1 LDLRSPTT
9 LFAAWVL
16 VPALVIVA
24 SAGLGWLVA
33 RLARTD
39 LGALTIPTGFL
50 AGIAVTSVLLTIG
63 LSGRVS
69 VAVTAVAAVAGLV
82 LTARGA
88 RAGGTWPRVDGRV
101 VWPALTVAVA
111 YLIGLAPVAGTGR
124 SAMLG
129 YGMYGDPAVHITL
142 VEQIAKG
149 YAKAD
154 HPEVDSVHAATRD
167 LGLGYPL
174 GSYAWPVFGRVLT
187 GVGPFHLWAPLSAL
201 VLALMALVAYA
212 LLRTLLMPRA
222 FAAAAGV
229 LVGTG
234 YLLYAY
240 HAQGGTKELVVPLTA
255 YGTTALAAR
264 ALERP
269 LTPRSFLP
277 AAVGAAAAVANLGAG
292 GLAWI
297 GPSALVVL
305 GIVAWRARRA
315 RSYQSLKPLVG
326 PAVLMLV
333 LALPVGL
340 QTISFFRAA
349 SGSIASGSGEFAN
362 LLGPVPFR
370 EAWNIWLAHDYRLAM
385 PDAPNTTDIGI
396 WMAAAFA
403 AIGVLYALVRRNIAI
418 PLTVLVGAVAVIV
431 ITPRASIY
439 YDAKTYVA
447 IAPALGVATA
457 AGLLALARRRG
468 VALVGALIAA
478 SLLALG
484 AVASTAYVYSGVW
497 TTPRYRFIELGKIA
511 DRTRGQG
518 PILVDDF
525 EEWAPYILRDS
536 KPWIERA
543 FRWPTRE
550 LRFPGNYPRERPLD
564 FDDYQLGHIESFPLL
579 LERKRPYHSQPP
591 SNYRLIYQTSRYLV
605 YRRSG
610 PPPRDHL
617 PMGNDG
623 FQGSAPL
630 RCTGGQPRSGQA
642 RALFARAR
650 GLRVGVLAAVE
661 SGPAPVV
668 AVQPDSW
675 VNYHYGQLFKPAED
689 KVAIGGSASAEVDLQ
704 RGGYHAWISGS
715 MGTGL
720 AVYVRPLRRPNFDR
734 VGYAVNDNSVPAI
747 WHPVGF
753 LISQGKTVVEVT
765 AVGRPFYKAGS
776 QHYNVV
782 GPVVFTR
789 DTAGTRTV
797 TVPPARLGSL
807 CGKKIDWLEL
817 PPA

>member
-1 LDLRSPTT
+1 
-9 LFAAWVL
+9 
-16 VPALVIVA
+16 
-24 SAGLGWLVA
+24 
-33 RLARTD
+33 
-39 LGALTIPTGFL
+39 
-50 AGIAVTSVLLTIG
+50 
-63 LSGRVS
+63 
-69 VAVTAVAAVAGLV
+69 
-82 LTARGA
+82 
-88 RAGGTWPRVDGRV
+88 
-101 VWPALTVAVA
+101 
-111 YLIGLAPVAGTGR
+111 
-124 SAMLG
+124 MLG
-129 YGMYGDPAVHITL
+129 YGMYGDSAVHITL

-149 YAKAD
+149 YAKED
-154 HPEVDSVHAATRD
+154 HAEVDSVHAATRD

-174 GSYAWPVFGRVLT
+174 GSYAWPVFARVLT
-187 GVGPFHLWAPLSAL
+187 GVGPFHLWAPFSAL
-201 VLALMALVAYA
+201 VLAMMALVAYA

-222 FAAAAGV
+222 LAAAAGV
-229 LVGTG
+229 LAGTG
-234 YLLYAY
+234 YLMYSY
-240 HAQGGTKELVVPLTA
+240 HAQGGTKELVMPLAVYT
-255 YGTTALAAR
+255 TTALAAR
-264 ALERP
+264 ALEQP
-269 LTPRSFLP
+269 LGPRSLLP
-277 AAVGAAAAVANLGAG
+277 AAMAGAAAVANLGPGAA
-292 GLAWI
+292 AWI
-297 GPSALVVL
+297 GPPALVVL
-305 GIVAWRARRA
+305 AVVGWRARRA
-315 RSYQSLKPLVG
+315 RSYQALKPL
-326 PAVLMLV
+326 AVAALV
-333 LALPVGL
+333 VVALGVPVIL
-340 QTISFFRAA
+340 ETLSLFSAA
-349 SGSIASGSGEFAN
+349 SASISSGSGEFAN

-370 EAWNIWLAHDYRLAM
+370 EAWNVWIAHDYRLTV
-385 PDAPNTTDIGI
+385 PDAPNSTDIGI
-396 WMAAAFA
+396 WMAAGFA
-403 AIGVLYALVRRNIAI
+403 VVGVLYALVRRNLAI
-418 PLTVLVGAVAVIV
+418 PLTVLAGAAAVIV

-468 VALVGALIAA
+468 VALVVALAAA
-478 SLLALG
+478 SLLAAG
-484 AVASTAYVYSGVW
+484 AVTSTAYVYSGVW
-497 TTPRYRFIELGKIA
+497 TTPRYRFIELGRIA

-550 LRFPGNYPRERPLD
+550 LRATGNVPRDRPLD

-591 SNYRLIYQTSRYLV
+591 SNYRVIYQTARYLV
-605 YRRSG
+605 YRRTG

-617 PMGNDG
+617 PMGIDG

-630 RCTGGQPRSGQA
+630 RCAGGRPRYGAA
-642 RALFARAR
+642 RRLFARAR
-650 GLRVGVLAAVE
+650 GLGVGVRAAVE

-668 AVQPDSW
+668 AVYPDSW
-675 VNYHYGQLFKPAED
+675 VNYHYGQLFKPPED

-715 MGTGL
+715 MGTGV
-720 AVYVRPLRRPNFDR
+720 AVYVRPLRRPTFDR
-734 VGYAVNDNSVPAI
+734 VGYAVNDNGVPGI

-753 LISQGKTVVEVT
+753 LISHGKTVVEVT

-797 TVPPARLGSL
+797 TVPPTRLGSL